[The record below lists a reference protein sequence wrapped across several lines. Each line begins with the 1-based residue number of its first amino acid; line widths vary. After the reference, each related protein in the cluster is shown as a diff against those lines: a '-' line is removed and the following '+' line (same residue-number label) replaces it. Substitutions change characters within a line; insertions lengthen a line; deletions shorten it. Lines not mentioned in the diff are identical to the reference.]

1 MLLGLMTAALVL
13 GALLW
18 ELGRPRVMAV
28 FASVRERADCR
39 ARERRVRVE
48 IMRARELDR
57 DPGRDLRAERRA
69 RRLLRS
75 CVGAREWEMYRDL
88 GFLRV
93 WASTGDGRASTGD
106 GRAGAGQDHA
116 YLIYPHRPIVAY
128 APRTGRVLSEHCV
141 VFPDRSR
148 PYGGTRLPD
157 ADDVL
162 AKWMA
167 LRADEHRLIARANM
181 HLPGRQ
187 LDARRVKRD
196 LRRLAAWERERD
208 GVAALDSV
216 RTA

>member
-1 MLLGLMTAALVL
+1 MLFGLMTAALVL

-18 ELGRPRVMAV
+18 ELGRPRLVV
-28 FASVRERADCR
+28 LFAALREWARERVRERRLMA
-39 ARERRVRVE
+39 E

-57 DPGRDLRAERRA
+57 DPGRELRAEQRA
-69 RRLLRS
+69 RELLRS
-75 CVGAREWEMYRDL
+75 CVGWHEWEMYRDL

-93 WASTGDGRASTGD
+93 WAS
-106 GRAGAGQDHA
+106 AGEGHA
-116 YLIYPHRPIVAY
+116 YLIYPHRPILAY
-128 APRTGRVLSEHCV
+128 APQTGTPLSEHCV
-141 VFPDRSR
+141 AFPDRSR
-148 PYGGTRLPD
+148 PYGSMRLPD

-167 LRADEHRLIARANM
+167 LRADEHALIAGANM

-187 LDARRVKRD
+187 LDARRLKRD
-196 LRRLAAWERERD
+196 LRRLAEWERERA